1 MKFVTADLHLL
12 HKNILKFDSSQKHRG
27 QYKGN
32 LDSMHRGIIT
42 TWNDQVSPDDTVFLL
57 GDICCAK
64 DKDIAHDLQYFLD
77 IMNGHII
84 LVRGNHD
91 TETTVRIMKEFGHE
105 VVDYYECRDFED
117 LICMSHYLHAAW
129 NRSGYGSVHLFGH
142 HHGSVDVKAGRCLD
156 VGYDAWG
163 KLLTLEEAYEFAKSR
178 EICSPIRL

>member
-12 HKNILKFDSSQKHRG
+12 HKNVLKFDSSQKYRG

-32 LDSMHRGIIT
+32 LDFMHRGIIT
-42 TWNDQVSPDDTVFLL
+42 TWNDQVSSNDTVFLL

-77 IMNGHII
+77 IMNGHIV

-105 VVDYYECRDFED
+105 VVDYYECRDFKD
-117 LICMSHYLHAAW
+117 LICMSHYQFATW
-129 NRSGYGSVHLFGH
+129 NKKRYGARQLYGH
-142 HHGSVDVKAGRCLD
+142 DHGTGTECYGRQMDCGWDL
-156 VGYDAWG
+156 WG
-163 KLLTLEEAYEFAKSR
+163 RLLTLEEAYNMTGALPVWNKH
-178 EICSPIRL
+178 C